1 MTFSLKKVL
10 FYFAI
15 SVSVIIFF
23 VSLSG
28 IYFDIP
34 RSELERKYAKPPSQ
48 FLELLDKTRIHYRDE
63 GSSALPALVLLHGA
77 NGSLFNFDRLSP
89 LIKDDFRIITID
101 LPAFGLTGAV
111 PSSDYSITSSFRV
124 IDSVLGHLNIE
135 HFILGGNSMGGGVS
149 WRYAI
154 ENPKKVKG
162 LVLLSSSGV
171 PSESSKIQTDGES
184 RETPLVWKLMRSP
197 LAVNILS
204 IYTPKFF
211 ATQGLKASVHDSSI
225 ATTEW
230 ANQFHELT
238 LLEGSRRAILSR
250 ISTGYERNQ
259 NPDLLR
265 DLEIPALI
273 IHGKEDNIIPV
284 SSSEKLV
291 TFFQNG
297 KLIIYDEVGHLPM
310 YEAPERTAQDI
321 RNFFLTQLRLSF

>member
-1 MTFSLKKVL
+1 MTFSLKKLL
-10 FYFAI
+10 FCFAI
-15 SVSVIIFF
+15 SLSAIIFF
-23 VSLSG
+23 VFLSG

-34 RSELERKYAKPPSQ
+34 RTELEGKYAKPPSQ
-48 FLELLDKTRIHYRDE
+48 FLDLSDKTRIHYRDE
-63 GSSALPALVLLHGA
+63 GSSTLPALVLLHGA

-89 LIKDDFRIITID
+89 LLKDDFRILTID

-111 PSSDYSITSSFRV
+111 PSSDYSIKSSFRV
-124 IDSVLGHLNIE
+124 IDSVLEHLNIE
-135 HFILGGNSMGGGVS
+135 SLILGGNSMGGGVS

-154 ENPKKVKG
+154 ENPKRVKG

-171 PSESSKIQTDGES
+171 PSERSKRESSSKS

-197 LAVNILS
+197 LATNILS

-211 ATQGLKASVHDSSI
+211 ATQGLKASVYDSSM

-238 LLEGSRRAILSR
+238 LLEGSRKAILSR
-250 ISTGYERNQ
+250 MSSGYSRNQ
-259 NPDLLR
+259 NPELLK

-284 SSSEKLV
+284 SSSENLV
-291 TFFQNG
+291 TFFQDG

-310 YEAPERTAQDI
+310 YEAPEKTAKDI
-321 RNFFLTQLRLSF
+321 REFFYNLP

>member
-1 MTFSLKKVL
+1 MTLSLKKLL
-10 FYFAI
+10 FYFTI
-15 SVSVIIFF
+15 SVSAIIFF
-23 VSLSG
+23 VFISG

-34 RSELERKYAKPPSQ
+34 RTELEGKYAKPPSQ
-48 FLELLDKTRIHYRDE
+48 FLDLSDKTRIHYRDE

-89 LIKDDFRIITID
+89 LLKDDFRIITID

-111 PSSDYSITSSFRV
+111 PSSDYSIKSSFRV
-124 IDSVLGHLNIE
+124 IDSVLEHLNIE
-135 HFILGGNSMGGGVS
+135 SLILGGNSMGGGVS

-154 ENPKKVKG
+154 ENPKRVKG

-171 PSESSKIQTDGES
+171 PSERSKRESSSKS
-184 RETPLVWKLMRSP
+184 RETPIVWKLMRSP
-197 LAVNILS
+197 LATNILS

-211 ATQGLKASVHDSSI
+211 ATQGLKASVYDSSM

-238 LLEGSRRAILSR
+238 LLEGSRKAILSR
-250 ISTGYERNQ
+250 MSSGYARNQ
-259 NPDLLR
+259 NPELLK

-284 SSSEKLV
+284 SSSENLV
-291 TFFQNG
+291 TFFQDG
-297 KLIIYDEVGHLPM
+297 KLIVYDEVGHLPM
-310 YEAPERTAQDI
+310 YEAPEKTAKDI
-321 RNFFLTQLRLSF
+321 KEFFYNRP